1 MKIVYISAGEIP
13 SNKANSIQVMK
24 VCQAFARQGQTVTL
38 LSPATQA
45 VEPDWESLSAHYGLS
60 KPFELQF
67 ISLQPFWKRR
77 DFAWKAVFKARS
89 LGADMIYAR
98 ALPPAVLGLL
108 LRIPV
113 ILEMHQLPGG
123 TFGPWWY
130 RLFLLLSGRKR
141 LVPITHALKLV
152 LEKEYKPVLPESQ
165 VVVASSGVDLER
177 FIDLPDAPTARSRL
191 NLPSRWT
198 AVCTGH
204 LYAGRGMELILEL
217 ARRMPDVN
225 FLWIGGTVQDVN
237 IWRKRISAS
246 GYQNVTLT
254 GFIPNSEL
262 PLYQAVADA
271 LLIPFSRNLTTSGG
285 ENTSDVCS
293 PMKTFEYMA
302 AGRVIVS
309 SDLPVLRE
317 VLNETNA
324 ILCPPEDAYAWEQA
338 LRGLQMDPNAGQLLA
353 IQARRDVEKYTWD
366 ARCRSILEEF
376 MEGPQ

>member
-24 VCQAFARQGQTVTL
+24 VCQAFTRMGQTVTL
-38 LSPATQA
+38 LSPAAQA
-45 VEPDWESLSAHYGLS
+45 GEPAWQSLAVHYGLTT
-60 KPFELQF
+60 PFELQF
-67 ISLQPFWKRR
+67 VPLQPFWKRR

-98 ALPPAVLGLL
+98 AMPPAVLGLL

-123 TFGPWWY
+123 SFGPWWY

-141 LVPITHALKLV
+141 LVPITHALKLA
-152 LEKEYKPVLPESQ
+152 LEKEYQPVLPESQ
-165 VVVASSGVDLER
+165 VVVAPSGVDLER
-177 FIDLPDAPTARSRL
+177 YIDLPDAQTARSQL
-191 NLPSRWT
+191 KLPSGWT

-217 ARRMPDVN
+217 AGRMPDVN

-237 IWRKRISAS
+237 YWRTRISEL
-246 GYQNVTLT
+246 GCPNVTLT

-262 PLYQAVADA
+262 PLYQAVSDA

-285 ENTSDVCS
+285 ENTSEVCS

-302 AGRVIVS
+302 AGRVIIS

-324 ILCPPEDAYAWEQA
+324 ILIPPEYAQAWEQA
-338 LRGLQMDPNAGQLLA
+338 LRRLQVDPGSGQLLA
-353 IQARRDVEKYTWD
+353 TQARRDVEKYTWD
-366 ARCRSILEEF
+366 ARCRTILAGF